1 MLACADAL
9 SAKSVKTEILGSQTM
24 NLSDCNAKIDTIAS
38 LMGVRPDL
46 SVSPHVTLAYFWLKE
61 GIGQSIRVSCSGPE
75 RKMGVAL
82 TSDPSIHRGPE
93 AESYC
98 LTAPPSEPDPREEA
112 MRWAKAQCKMLE
124 QRLEDCGNSYGLYSD
139 HPYESLED
147 FASKN
152 WEGFDN
158 FLEEQGRLSE
168 VFCADPTAAW
178 QDCFVAARDSA
189 PPPESAKTEVLGT
202 RTMSYSDCRAKIET
216 IASLLGVRPDYSVQ
230 SDLLTL
236 GRFWLKEGR
245 DESLLVTCSEPDRK
259 MVVVLT
265 FDPSIR
271 RGPEAESYC
280 Q

>member
-1 MLACADAL
+1 MNGKMGPVVLASMLSMLACADAL
-9 SAKSVKTEILGSQTM
+9 SAKSAKTEILGTQMMSH
-24 NLSDCNAKIDTIAS
+24 SDCNAKIDAIAS
-38 LMGVRPDL
+38 LLGIHPDR
-46 SVSPHVTLAYFWLKE
+46 SGSPRVTLAYFWLRE
-61 GIGQSIRVSCSGPE
+61 GIGESAGLSPQVSVRVSCSGPD

-82 TSDPSIHRGPE
+82 TYDSSIRDPRNPE
-93 AESYC
+93 VESYC
-98 LTAPPSEPDPREEA
+98 LT
-112 MRWAKAQCKMLE
+112 
-124 QRLEDCGNSYGLYSD
+124 
-139 HPYESLED
+139 
-147 FASKN
+147 
-152 WEGFDN
+152 
-158 FLEEQGRLSE
+158 
-168 VFCADPTAAW
+168 
-178 QDCFVAARDSA
+178 A

-202 RTMSYSDCRAKIET
+202 RTMSHSDCRAKIET

-265 FDPSIR
+265 SDPSIR